1 MAQPP
6 VETCEEQCS
15 GAEPTCRVLQVTCG
29 QNRAEFHVHKMRMTG
44 KSVGKCVLFQ
54 SKWVS
59 PPEFENMS
67 RVHPTKKWRKSIKYK
82 GEPIGDW
89 LAKNQQDHSLNPF
102 QDSQKPQELSNP
114 QLTQLEQTPAKEN
127 NGNNGQLL
135 MESQDSSPQNDL
147 PEVVRK
153 MGEMLDRMSSK
164 IEALTQ
170 EVMDQETRHK
180 NATKELRRVIQE
192 QDAKIAQLEDQIQNQ
207 VSSPQS
213 PPVPA
218 PPKSYAQVTTEKK
231 LQDLEDKVISLTS
244 KQVSLERERDKL
256 QRKCNI
262 IIGNLEESSN
272 STEDREKVVEILQ
285 SKLNVE
291 FSPLDMRRVGKKTE
305 GKARIIL
312 VKFKTEQEKI
322 QLLKKA
328 PALKGSKL
336 YLAEDLTI
344 DERRERRIQVEE
356 MKRARQEGKRAYI
369 RFSDGKLVIN
379 GKVIPPQVEETCTN
393 ANI

>member
-1 MAQPP
+1 MA
-6 VETCEEQCS
+6 
-15 GAEPTCRVLQVTCG
+15 
-29 QNRAEFHVHKMRMTG
+29 
-44 KSVGKCVLFQ
+44 
-54 SKWVS
+54 SK
-59 PPEFENMS
+59 
-67 RVHPTKKWRKSIKYK
+67 
-82 GEPIGDW
+82 
-89 LAKNQQDHSLNPF
+89 DHSLNPF
-102 QDSQKPQELSNP
+102 QDSQKPQELTNP
-114 QLTQLEQTPAKEN
+114 QHTQLEQTPAKEN

-135 MESQDSSPQNDL
+135 MESQDSNTQNDL

-180 NATKELRRVIQE
+180 NTIKELRRIIQE
-192 QDAKIAQLEDQIQNQ
+192 QDAKIAQLEDQIQSQ
-207 VSSPQS
+207 VSSPQP

-218 PPKSYAQVTTEKK
+218 SPKSYAQVTTERK

-262 IIGNLEESSN
+262 IIGNLEESGN
-272 STEDREKVVEILQ
+272 PTEDREKVIEILQ
-285 SKLNVE
+285 GKLNVE

-328 PALKGSKL
+328 SALIIRGSKL
-336 YLAEDLTI
+336 YLAEDLSI
-344 DERRERRIQVEE
+344 DERKERRIQVEE
-356 MKRARQEGKRAYI
+356 MKRARKEGKRAYI

-379 GKVIPPQVEETCTN
+379 GKVILPQAEETCTN
-393 ANI
+393 ANL